1 LFGTVPVNRYPC
13 ENPIDIGAGTSG
25 FVRCE
30 NGVMRRRSIET
41 CYVGLPRPDPLPEV
55 MGATCSSDLDCQ
67 DANYGPFGH
76 CGITTAIGGVAP
88 RYCMPGCASDTDC
101 DPGLICEC
109 GDFVGRCVSATCTSD
124 VDCTPG
130 FFCQTHD
137 RLPGCS
143 FQAYACQRP
152 GDACASD
159 ADCNA
164 ASVCSAGY
172 EGNLERTCT
181 PRTCVPGRPFLVDG
195 ALRTAPVAERSD
207 WLAAS
212 AWPDA
217 ELLSPALRER
227 AGAFYAECAA
237 LEHASV
243 ASFARFTLGLLAV
256 AAPAELVAE
265 SVRAMADEIEHARV
279 TYDLASHF
287 LGRRV
292 GPGALSTQGAL
303 DDGSTLD
310 ELALSTFVE
319 GCVGETLGAVEARE
333 AAAHAVDPVLRVAL
347 ERIADDEAR
356 HAALA
361 FRFVAWA
368 LERSPTTLVR
378 KLRAALES
386 VRVAESGRDPGED
399 DGGDELE
406 CYGVL
411 TAAHRLA
418 VRRHGFAEVV
428 EPCASA
434 LLQRAP
440 GRRFAGSTLQ
450 GATKQ

>member
-1 LFGTVPVNRYPC
+1 MGFGFGGFGSSIMKLRTDTRVLAGALFASLGILPTACGGQSLRDGGDGSSGGDGGGGETGGGGGNATNGGSPGTGGIAPTSGTGNVGGTSIPTGGVGGTVPVNRYPC

-279 TYDLASHF
+279 TYDL
-287 LGRRV
+287 
-292 GPGALSTQGAL
+292 
-303 DDGSTLD
+303 
-310 ELALSTFVE
+310 
-319 GCVGETLGAVEARE
+319 
-333 AAAHAVDPVLRVAL
+333 
-347 ERIADDEAR
+347 
-356 HAALA
+356 
-361 FRFVAWA
+361 
-368 LERSPTTLVR
+368 
-378 KLRAALES
+378 
-386 VRVAESGRDPGED
+386 
-399 DGGDELE
+399 GDL
-406 CYGVL
+406 
-411 TAAHRLA
+411 
-418 VRRHGFAEVV
+418 
-428 EPCASA
+428 
-434 LLQRAP
+434 
-440 GRRFAGSTLQ
+440 
-450 GATKQ
+450 